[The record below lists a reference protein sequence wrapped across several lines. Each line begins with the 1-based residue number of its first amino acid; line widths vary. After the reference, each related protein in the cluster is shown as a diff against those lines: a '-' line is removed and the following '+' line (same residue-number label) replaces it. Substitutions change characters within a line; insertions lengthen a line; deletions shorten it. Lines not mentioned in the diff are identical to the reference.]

1 MDRRSGAKEN
11 AFMYIEAMYD
21 QDGLKYDAYLVN
33 FESKSQKKVKKV
45 PVIFGGFLD
54 DITKERKRDVEKIE
68 SIEIIIKASNQSKT
82 DCFVAVQISIKEKN

>member
-1 MDRRSGAKEN
+1 M
-11 AFMYIEAMYD
+11 
-21 QDGLKYDAYLVN
+21 
-33 FESKSQKKVKKV
+33 KKV

-82 DCFVAVQISIKEKN
+82 NCFVAVQISIKEKN